1 MQQPGQHSPG
11 YLQQYRGDECIS
23 VAAAFTAL
31 VIAAVAVRFVAKTK
45 IKAAL
50 AMDDYLILP
59 ALVRR

>member
-1 MQQPGQHSPG
+1 MQQPGQYSPG
-11 YLQQYRGDECIS
+11 YLQRHRGDECIS
-23 VAAAFTAL
+23 
-31 VIAAVAVRFVAKTK
+31 VAVRFVAKTK